1 MRCHR
6 IVVTSHT
13 SNCRKMKIIETNEM
27 YSVNA
32 GGISIIKKNCR
43 YKNNGCKYVVSAS
56 YNNSWWCYLFTR
68 GACEL
73 AASLC
78 IDMHHSE
85 CGFSN

>member
-1 MRCHR
+1 
-6 IVVTSHT
+6 
-13 SNCRKMKIIETNEM
+13 MKKISIADM
-27 YSVNA
+27 YSANG
-32 GGISIIKKNCR
+32 GGISKIYKVCK
-43 YKNNGCKYVVSAS
+43 YKNNGCNYVVTSS

-85 CGFSN
+85 CSFSN